1 MHNVCHSACPVEPT
15 MRLSSIPALRIEW
28 HVTSERA
35 VCVCVC
41 VCVANGQIPLRY
53 PGRRQVRGWSQTCSE
68 LEFGL
73 SSSSLAAS

>member
-35 VCVCVC
+35 AAVCA
-41 VCVANGQIPLRY
+41 ANGQIPLRY
-53 PGRRQVRGWSQTCSE
+53 PGRRQVRGRDGH
-68 LEFGL
+68 GL
-73 SSSSLAAS
+73 GPSMGWVGLG